1 MSRTLTGCHRYSPK
15 QAKGAKLAKRTG
27 KSHSHRRSAACSSCR
42 SRRDTDRSA
51 PPEFGSRCVDSP
63 HLPTEPFLNVYRTP
77 PLQCLQQVGRLV
89 PRQHQ
94 RPILSLQKS
103 LLYRWSNRRAAN
115 LLVMRFVTAKLN
127 AATHRLRNRIRR
139 MGASRIARSKM
150 TAVII
155 TKLA

>member
-1 MSRTLTGCHRYSPK
+1 VSRTLTGCHRYSPK
-15 QAKGAKLAKRTG
+15 QAKVAKLAKRTATPT
-27 KSHSHRRSAACSSCR
+27 AAAPLVLLAGAAGTR
-42 SRRDTDRSA
+42 TA

-63 HLPTEPFLNVYRTP
+63 RLPTEPFLNVYRTP

-94 RPILSLQKS
+94 RPILGLQKS
-103 LLYRWSNRRAAN
+103 LLYRWSNSRAAN

-150 TAVII
+150 TAVMI